1 MLLLVF
7 DQLLLRGLYLH
18 LQVDKLL
25 RKPVR
30 SLHGRFETRFEVL
43 LDIGVNQRIYDMRG
57 QILIG
62 AAVMDIDDARIRPE
76 RNLQAPLERRQQFRG
91 AGRVR
96 LERVSGQLQRRRLSV
111 AAAAKFWPLIKIEL
125 LDDLKR
131 KQVASQ
137 NAELDIQV
145 RGLVVDCDNLC
156 VLQIER
162 DWIDFILEVAA

>member
-96 LERVSGQLQRRRLSV
+96 LERSEEHTSELQSLTNLVCRLLLEKKNTSIGSSTMRR
-111 AAAAKFWPLIKIEL
+111 
-125 LDDLKR
+125 
-131 KQVASQ
+131 QASRRAGSPSKHMSQ
-137 NAELDIQV
+137 
-145 RGLVVDCDNLC
+145 R
-156 VLQIER
+156 
-162 DWIDFILEVAA
+162 

>member
-43 LDIGVNQRIYDMRG
+43 LDIGVNQRIYDIRG

-62 AAVMDIDDARIRPE
+62 AAVMDIDEARIRPE
-76 RNLQAPLERRQQFRG
+76 RNLQAPLERRQQFRR
-91 AGRVR
+91 AGIAK
-96 LERVSGQLQRRRLSV
+96 LEDTSCDAVSIML
-111 AAAAKFWPLIKIEL
+111 
-125 LDDLKR
+125 
-131 KQVASQ
+131 
-137 NAELDIQV
+137 
-145 RGLVVDCDNLC
+145 
-156 VLQIER
+156 
-162 DWIDFILEVAA
+162 